1 MLAQQ
6 AAAQQAAAQQ
16 AAAQQA
22 AIASP
27 QSAGDS
33 GTAPSPSPNSS
44 KSGAQ
49 QLSTKMK
56 NGKNRATMSTLQK
69 LSFSYILNQYLITLL
84 LCLMIL

>member
-1 MLAQQ
+1 ML
-6 AAAQQAAAQQ
+6 AQQAAAQQ

-33 GTAPSPSPNSS
+33 GTAPSPNSS